1 MPEPKFQLR
10 PYQIEDLG
18 FHIANPRSLN
28 LSDPGTG
35 KTPTVCVLAYYH
47 WARRQKRTLWV
58 MPKSLLQKNK
68 DEFALFTGF
77 EPEDIEILESD
88 FAPLTR
94 NWTGPTMTR
103 IKTSRSMRVRLVD
116 GAVTHHRALPEGP
129 NYVYSSPMKD
139 VQGPGWATLGSN
151 TVTSM
156 PPANATLVFP
166 VLGPDGLPQ
175 FEKLEEEEEVKDLI
189 TDAHQR
195 GVKVLLFTF
204 AFMRNHAD
212 ALVEKFPEADL
223 LLVDELHMG
232 YGGPESTQTKSFYRI
247 MKHCSSFCGMTG
259 TLIDGRLDS
268 AFPAIHVIE
277 PRYYG
282 SYGGFLDE
290 HAAWIDDYGKV
301 KSWKNEE
308 KLRKI
313 LARHSIRHSFEEV
326 YGDEPVHFETK
337 LVPMGPK
344 CREKYDEFHE
354 LAMLELEDDRVLDG
368 SLPGVNQI
376 RARQIMAHPE
386 TMGIARGEQ
395 PGKDQAIA
403 AYAMEG
409 RPMLVFAALQ
419 PEQRR
424 LVKLLQECGLRAA
437 LINADVPMA
446 KRNEIDR
453 LFKAGQLDAIVGS
466 GPTVAVGFNW
476 ERADHVV
483 FASIDYKDVNILQ
496 AYRRA
501 SRGTRTTTLRVT
513 FLQYEDS
520 VDQRM
525 YEIVKGKS
533 QTAHTVDP
541 TRKVLQVTG

>member
-1 MPEPKFQLR
+1 MGEPPFTLR
-10 PYQIEDLG
+10 PYQVDDLA
-18 FHIANPRSLN
+18 FAIANPKSLN

-35 KTPTVCVLAYYH
+35 KTGVVCVLAYYH
-47 WARRQKRTLWV
+47 WVKRQKRTLWV

-68 DEFALFTGF
+68 DEFALFTKF
-77 EPEDIEILESD
+77 APEDLEILESD

-94 NWTGPTMTR
+94 GWTGPTMTR
-103 IKTSRSMRVRLVD
+103 IKTSRSMKVRMVD
-116 GAVTHHRALPEGP
+116 GTTTHHRALPEDKT
-129 NYVYSSPMKD
+129 YVYSSPMRD
-139 VQGPGWATLGSN
+139 VQGPGWATLGS
-151 TVTSM
+151 TKVTSM

-166 VLGPDGLPQ
+166 LLGPNGTPQ
-175 FEKLEEEEEVKDLI
+175 FEKLEEEETVKDLI
-189 TDAHQR
+189 ADAHQR

-204 AFMRNHAD
+204 AFMRNNAD

-232 YGGPESTQTKSFYRI
+232 YGGPESTQTQSLYRI
-247 MKHCSSFCGMTG
+247 MKHCSAFCGMTG
-259 TLIDGRLDS
+259 TLVDGRLDS

-290 HAAWIDDYGKV
+290 HSAWIDDYGKV
-301 KSWKNEE
+301 KAWQGED

-313 LARHSIRHSFEEV
+313 LARHAVRHSFEDV
-326 YGDEPVHFETK
+326 YGKEPVHFETK
-337 LVPMGPK
+337 MVPMGPK
-344 CREKYDEFHE
+344 CRDKYDEFHE
-354 LAMLELEDDRVLDG
+354 LAMLELEDESILDG

-395 PGKDQAIA
+395 TGKDRIIA
-403 AYAMEG
+403 GYATEG

-424 LVKLLQECGLRAA
+424 LQKLLQECGLRVG
-437 LINADVPMA
+437 LINADVPKK
-446 KRNEIDR
+446 KRDEIDR
-453 LFKAGQLDAIVGS
+453 QFKAGELDTIVGS
-466 GPTVAVGFNW
+466 GPTVAVGYNW

-501 SRGTRTTTLRVT
+501 SRGSRTTTLRVT

-525 YEIVKGKS
+525 YEIVKSKS
-533 QTAHTVDP
+533 QTAHSVDP
-541 TRKVLQVTG
+541 TRKVLEVTG